1 MNATAVLI
9 KSGKPR
15 RRPLGTSR
23 TDSGCQKVF
32 WRRACAAPGVRQLA
46 RPERGLSTRGSR
58 VRSLPGVLSSGTAWF
73 AVDNLQSLCQQ

>member
-1 MNATAVLI
+1 MNATAVPI

-15 RRPLGTSR
+15 RRSFGTSR
-23 TDSGCQKVF
+23 TDSGCRKVF
-32 WRRACAAPGVRQLA
+32 RRRACAAAPGIRQLA

-73 AVDNLQSLCQQ
+73 AV